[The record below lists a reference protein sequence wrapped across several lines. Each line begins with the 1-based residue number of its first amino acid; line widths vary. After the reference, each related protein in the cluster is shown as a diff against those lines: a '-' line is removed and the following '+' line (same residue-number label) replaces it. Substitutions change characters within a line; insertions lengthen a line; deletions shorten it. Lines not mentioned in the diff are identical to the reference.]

1 MKCVFCM
8 IYIMY
13 MYHVSTKMYNEYYDR
28 CGTNVH
34 LHFEY
39 MYSTLRK
46 YKQIFREIQMTNWNI
61 NINNNCSEFL
71 LQINTLY

>member
-1 MKCVFCM
+1 MNIM
-8 IYIMY
+8 ID
-13 MYHVSTKMYNEYYDR
+13 VVQNK
-28 CGTNVH
+28 NVH

-46 YKQIFREIQMTNWNI
+46 YKQIFRKIQMTNWNI